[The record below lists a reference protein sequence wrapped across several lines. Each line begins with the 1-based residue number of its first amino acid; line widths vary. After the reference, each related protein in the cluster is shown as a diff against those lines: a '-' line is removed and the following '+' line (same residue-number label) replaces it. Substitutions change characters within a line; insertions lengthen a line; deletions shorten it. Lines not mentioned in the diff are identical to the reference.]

1 MEVEFYRG
9 RRASSQYLDDT
20 HDILDRMGYVVAL
33 HARER
38 ERERERERKK
48 ESEQVRGKVN
58 VWTFTRS
65 SYSKLVEKALLP
77 RNDHARLA
85 VGFQ

>member
-33 HARER
+33 HAREK
-38 ERERERERKK
+38 EREREREKERERASERK
-48 ESEQVRGKVN
+48 SQRLDVH
-58 VWTFTRS
+58 TFFIF
-65 SYSKLVEKALLP
+65 KI
-77 RNDHARLA
+77 
-85 VGFQ
+85 G

>member
-48 ESEQVRGKVN
+48 ESEQVREKS
-58 VWTFTRS
+58 TFGRSHLLHIQNWLKKLFYREMITR
-65 SYSKLVEKALLP
+65 
-77 RNDHARLA
+77 D
-85 VGFQ
+85 

>member
-9 RRASSQYLDDT
+9 RRASFQYLNDT

-38 ERERERERKK
+38 ERERERERKRASK
-48 ESEQVRGKVN
+48 REKKS
-58 VWTFTRS
+58 TFGRSHVLQIQNWLKKPFFREMITR
-65 SYSKLVEKALLP
+65 
-77 RNDHARLA
+77 D
-85 VGFQ
+85 